1 MGDCA
6 SAPEF
11 KWVGDV
17 LQTVSSTPRCLT
29 ISLCG
34 NYVCEGRMVRMN
46 TCDDERGNQDFVMEG
61 LGSGGTALRATMYVA
76 DNRDA
81 AQCLT
86 ACV

>member
-11 KWVGDV
+11 EWAGDV
-17 LQTVSSTPRCLT
+17 LKTVSGTPRCLT

-34 NYVCEGRMVRMN
+34 NYVCEGRMVRMG
-46 TCDDERGNQDFVMEG
+46 TCDDNRGNQDFAIVG
-61 LGSGGTALRATMYVA
+61 LGSGDTALRATMFVE
-76 DNRDA
+76 DNRDD